1 MEDIE
6 IFTEGSEGE
15 EEGDEEEDEEE
26 EEEEEEEEDVSD
38 IIRSECPTRSNIMV

>member
-15 EEGDEEEDEEE
+15 EEEVG
-26 EEEEEEEEDVSD
+26 EEEEEEDVY
-38 IIRSECPTRSNIMV
+38 EANLHLF